1 VDECFIITL
10 GVGPSIALPSHWN
23 YSLLFAILLL
33 IAVGIGCLLDS
44 PLEAI
49 YAHVP
54 PQQLFRARV
63 VYTFME
69 TLGSA
74 VGLVIGLFVLQNELI
89 ARLTSST
96 DILQDPATVLAGM
109 SSLPFE
115 IQRILRKILAASLSR
130 VWVLFTATA
139 GSCLLVS
146 FLVRHKTSAS
156 QFEVG
161 SS

>member
-1 VDECFIITL
+1 
-10 GVGPSIALPSHWN
+10 
-23 YSLLFAILLL
+23 
-33 IAVGIGCLLDS
+33 
-44 PLEAI
+44 
-49 YAHVP
+49 
-54 PQQLFRARV
+54 
-63 VYTFME
+63 ME

-89 ARLTSST
+89 ARVASST

-146 FLVRHKTSAS
+146 PLIRHKTSAS

-161 SS
+161 SSWAPKCKMGQMLASV